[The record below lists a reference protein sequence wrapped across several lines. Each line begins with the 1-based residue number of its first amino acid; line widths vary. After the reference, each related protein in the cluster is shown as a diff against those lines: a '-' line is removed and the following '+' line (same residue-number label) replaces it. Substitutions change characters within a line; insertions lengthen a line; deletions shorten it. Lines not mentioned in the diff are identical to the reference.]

1 MDLYLRVMIKAL
13 LGELERIK
21 NSYELEIQ
29 LDEGI
34 FGMMTSETIDLDDAE
49 VDSIVRMFRP
59 IPKVI

>member
-1 MDLYLRVMIKAL
+1 MIKAL